1 MGCVSVPIDYL
12 VAQSRTG
19 LDWATTISYKILGKV
34 YAFLDSH
41 LGKINPS
48 YVRNTTLNDSTPR
61 LKDGIALKFHRTET
75 QLFLASNGSNNDH
88 KKLN

>member
-1 MGCVSVPIDYL
+1 MGKLIFFLVQINIIRSSVLNYMK
-12 VAQSRTG
+12 R
-19 LDWATTISYKILGKV
+19 
-34 YAFLDSH
+34 H
-41 LGKINPS
+41 

-88 KKLN
+88 KKF